1 MADFINE
8 LNDLNASLNEVLSS
22 EQKTAFANSIN
33 TLKQSGLE
41 THSLPVGDQFPD
53 FRLMNTRNIWVDS
66 KELFATGKIILVFF
80 RGSWCPYCNLHLKA
94 LQRHLAELTADKKTT
109 LIAITPQI
117 TALNTIVHQ
126 EHALNFDILH
136 DKDNE
141 LAKKLGITF
150 ELSAEILH
158 HYTDLGIDV
167 KSFNQTTETTLP
179 VPAIYLINQ
188 QSSVEYH
195 VVNSD
200 YTQRLDPKTFIPH
213 L

>member
-33 TLKQSGLE
+33 ALKQSGLE

-66 KELFATGKIILVFF
+66 KELLATGKIILVFF

-167 KSFNQTTETTLP
+167 KSFNHTTENTLP